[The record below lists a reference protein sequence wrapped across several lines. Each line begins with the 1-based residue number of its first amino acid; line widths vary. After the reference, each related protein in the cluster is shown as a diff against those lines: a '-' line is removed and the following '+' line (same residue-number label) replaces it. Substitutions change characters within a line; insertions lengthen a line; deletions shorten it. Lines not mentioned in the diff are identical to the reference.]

1 MENPRRSPT
10 DVQMAVD
17 LLCTSRP
24 VHDPQHRSLSV
35 KALSETFTDS
45 RMARGGF
52 ERFKG
57 LIPFALEAIQIV
69 ALSLKQLFS

>member
-1 MENPRRSPT
+1 MENARRSPT
-10 DVQMAVD
+10 DVQVAVD
-17 LLCTSRP
+17 SLRNPRP

-45 RMARGGF
+45 RMTRGGF

-57 LIPFALEAIQIV
+57 LVPLGLEV
-69 ALSLKQLFS
+69 

>member
-1 MENPRRSPT
+1 
-10 DVQMAVD
+10 MAVD
-17 LLCTSRP
+17 SLRNPRP

-45 RMARGGF
+45 RMTRGGF

-57 LIPFALEAIQIV
+57 LVPLGLEV
-69 ALSLKQLFS
+69 